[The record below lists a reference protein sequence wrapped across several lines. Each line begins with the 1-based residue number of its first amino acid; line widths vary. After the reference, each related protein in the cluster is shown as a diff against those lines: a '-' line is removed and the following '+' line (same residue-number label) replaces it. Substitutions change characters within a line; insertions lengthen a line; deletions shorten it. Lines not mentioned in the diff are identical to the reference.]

1 MNNGIKESEGKLNIE
16 YDWDFLKAQMIRMS
30 KNKAKYPKNNWKKP
44 MDIEELKDALF
55 RHTLE
60 VMDNNFEDDG
70 DELGHL
76 SAIAL
81 NALFIYY
88 QIKNKI

>member
-1 MNNGIKESEGKLNIE
+1 MGGVKESENKLNIE
-16 YDWDFLKAQMIRMS
+16 YDWNFLKAQMNRMS
-30 KNKAKYPKNNWKKP
+30 KNKAKYPKYNWKKP
-44 MDIEELKDALF
+44 IDIEELKDALF

-81 NALFIYY
+81 NSMFVFY
-88 QIKNKI
+88 QLKKTK